1 MPTQQL
7 TQAMLETIGRP
18 KQSKYEG
25 KPDYRPCLFK
35 LPDGSQ
41 KWKSY
46 PVDADELNWL
56 TRGETYQAVIS
67 ADDFNIIQPAGAAQP
82 APTPAPAP
90 APQPQTTAPAMTA
103 DQKRAIA
110 QYIQEQSKL
119 FGYCYQQAQAE
130 LPDLSEESHRAI
142 ATTLY
147 IQASRKFNL

>member
-7 TQAMLETIGRP
+7 TQATLETIGRP
-18 KQSKYEG
+18 KTSKFEG

-46 PVDADELNWL
+46 AVDAEELNWL
-56 TRGETYQAVIS
+56 TRGETYQAVVS
-67 ADDFNIIQPAGAAQP
+67 GDDFNIIQPAGAVATA
-82 APTPAPAP
+82 APTPAPEHSAP
-90 APQPQTTAPAMTA
+90 GATIPT

-110 QYIQEQSKL
+110 TYVQEQSKL

-130 LPDLSEESHRAI
+130 LPDLSEESWRAI
-142 ATTLY
+142 AETLFS
-147 IQASRKFNL
+147 QAVQKFEL

>member
-1 MPTQQL
+1 MPTQTL
-7 TQAMLETIGRP
+7 VTATLETIGRP
-18 KQSKYEG
+18 KQSRYEG

-46 PVDADELNWL
+46 SIDAEELNWL

-67 ADDFNIIQPAGAAQP
+67 GDDFNIIQPTGAAP
-82 APTPAPAP
+82 VTTAPAP
-90 APQPQTTAPAMTA
+90 APQTTAPTIAP

-119 FGYCYQQAQAE
+119 FGYCYQQAQSE

-142 ATTLY
+142 AEMLY
-147 IQASRKFNL
+147 LQAARKFQL